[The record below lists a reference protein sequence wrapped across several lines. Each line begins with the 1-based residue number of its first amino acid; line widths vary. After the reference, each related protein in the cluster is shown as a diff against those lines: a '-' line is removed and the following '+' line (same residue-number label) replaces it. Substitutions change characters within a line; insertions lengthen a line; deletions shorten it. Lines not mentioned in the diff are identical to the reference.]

1 VNNDNGSPSS
11 RAGGPASTPPTGA
24 GRTAFDWPR
33 DTGTTDA
40 VLQEVALE
48 VRSLR
53 RRRRRLLGV
62 ASGLAVLLIGGWT
75 WQLSS
80 RSPSPEKTASSA
92 VVSAPAQQR
101 LADGSVVWL
110 RPGAEITVD
119 FSPSLRRVELK
130 KGEALFEVAK
140 NPARPFVVGA
150 AGIDVR
156 AVGTAFTV
164 NVKPA
169 AVEVLVTHGEV
180 AVEKPRAVTAGPASA
195 VGMSAGQA
203 PAEPGET
210 FARLTAGNSIEVVT
224 APRLAASG
232 VTSISS
238 AEMKDRLSWR
248 IPKLHFS
255 RTPLVEVVALFNR
268 HSTVRLQ
275 LGDEALGRLQLS
287 GVIRA
292 DNTDAL
298 LQLLASDY
306 GVDSE
311 RLRENEIVLRK
322 SP

>member
-1 VNNDNGSPSS
+1 M
-11 RAGGPASTPPTGA
+11 A
-24 GRTAFDWPR
+24 
-33 DTGTTDA
+33 
-40 VLQEVALE
+40 QE

-62 ASGLAVLLIGGWT
+62 AGALAVLLVGGWS

-80 RSPSPEKTASSA
+80 RSPMPEKTASTA
-92 VVSAPAQQR
+92 IVSAPVQQR

-110 RPGAEITVD
+110 RPGAEITVE
-119 FSPSLRRVELK
+119 FTPSLRRVELK

-140 NPARPFVVGA
+140 NVARPFVVGA

-164 NVKPA
+164 TVKPA

-180 AVEKPRAVTAGPASA
+180 AVEQSHATPSGPTPALGTSAGPAPA
-195 VGMSAGQA
+195 A
-203 PAEPGET
+203 PAET
-210 FARLTAGNSIEVVT
+210 FARLTAGHSIEVAT

-232 VTSISS
+232 VAAISS
-238 AEMKDRLSWR
+238 AEMSDRLSWR
-248 IPKLHFS
+248 IPKLQFS
-255 RTPLVEVVALFNR
+255 RTPLAEVVALFNR

-275 LGDEALGRLQLS
+275 LGDEMLGRLQLS

-292 DNTDAL
+292 DNTDTL

-306 GVDSE
+306 GISAE
-311 RLRENEIVLRK
+311 RRSENEIVLRK
-322 SP
+322 AP